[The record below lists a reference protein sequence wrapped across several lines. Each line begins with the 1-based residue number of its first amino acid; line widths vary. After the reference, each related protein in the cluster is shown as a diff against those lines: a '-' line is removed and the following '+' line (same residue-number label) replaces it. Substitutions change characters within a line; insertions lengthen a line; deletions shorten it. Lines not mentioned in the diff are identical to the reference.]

1 MCDGATDC
9 KTAQTMI
16 DSVYNPLS
24 YADRLDQRSLDDVE
38 MVVVHATELP
48 DLATAREYGERV
60 RYEKSGTG
68 DSGHFYIDRDGTV
81 QMWVA
86 PDRVAHHVRGHNAR
100 SIDRKSTRLNSSH
113 VAISYAVFCLK
124 KTRT

>member
-24 YADRLDQRSLDDVE
+24 YVDRLDRRSLKDVE

-48 DLATAREYGERV
+48 DLATARQYGERL
-60 RYEKSGTG
+60 RYEKTGTG
-68 DSGHFYIDRDGTV
+68 DSGHFYIDHDGTV
-81 QMWVA
+81 QMCVV
-86 PDRVAHHVRGHNAR
+86 PVRVAHHLCGF
-100 SIDRKSTRLNSSH
+100 L
-113 VAISYAVFCLK
+113 
-124 KTRT
+124 TRT